1 MRRMFLAVPL
11 LIFLGCLHSPI
22 AVEDPVLDMQGFID
36 VFEGYEE
43 YCPYFA
49 HKEIDWKE
57 LTALY
62 YPMVSQCETEDE
74 YIEVIIEM
82 LAELQDPAISLRKYN
97 ELGELLETVYP
108 YIQEYDVN
116 YDMNVLVEHYLE
128 PNGWA
133 GWEDG
138 YCEGFGWCDPSLLPY
153 VFLDTLPSSPNDS
166 SLVFLDSFVAECI
179 ELDVPGVIIDVRMN
193 PCGGGGRHS
202 CAHQLMGRFTD
213 HSRAVAIYRS
223 RSGPEYDQYWDDRP
237 AVFPAGSQQYTGT
250 VFLLVGENCNNNS
263 ENLTANFMNFPNV
276 VLVGDTT
283 RGSVSG
289 AFSIA
294 TVTEN
299 WKCQVV
305 RETILTNGKHWIEGA
320 GIPPD
325 VFVEV
330 TEADFAAGVDPVLDL
345 AIEML
350 EEIR

>member
-1 MRRMFLAVPL
+1 MRGIFSAVPL
-11 LIFLGCLHSPI
+11 LVFLGCLHSPI

-36 VFEGYEE
+36 VFERYEAD
-43 YCPYFA
+43 CPYFA
-49 HKEIDWKE
+49 HKGIDWKE
-57 LTALY
+57 LAAIY

-74 YIEVIIEM
+74 YIEVITEM
-82 LAELQDPAISLRKYN
+82 LAELQDAAIYLYKTDI
-97 ELGELLETVYP
+97 EGVIIETIYP

-116 YDMNVLVEHYLE
+116 YDKDVLVEHYLE
-128 PNGWA
+128 PSGWA

-138 YCEGFGWCDPSLLPY
+138 YCEGFGWCDPSVLPY
-153 VFLDTLPSSPNDS
+153 VFLDTISYSQYSPA
-166 SLVFLDSFVAECI
+166 LDSLDAFLADCI
-179 ELDVPGVIIDVRMN
+179 ALDVPAVIIDVRMN
-193 PCGGGGRHS
+193 PYGSSTHFCGHPI
-202 CAHQLMGRFTD
+202 MGRFTD

-250 VFLLVGENCNNNS
+250 VILLVGENCNNSS
-263 ENLTANFMNFPNV
+263 ENMTANFMNFPNV

-289 AFSIA
+289 LSTLF
-294 TVTEN
+294 VTEN
-299 WKCQVV
+299 WKGKVV
-305 RETILTNGKHWIEGA
+305 TETILTNGKHWIEGA

-325 VFVEV
+325 VFVEAA
-330 TEADFAAGVDPVLDL
+330 EADFAAGVDPVLDR

>member
-1 MRRMFLAVPL
+1 MRKILLLAVPL
-11 LIFLGCLHSPI
+11 LIFLGCLHSPL

-36 VFEGYEE
+36 VFEGYEA

-57 LTALY
+57 LAAPY
-62 YPMVSQCETEDE
+62 YPMASQCETEDE
-74 YIEVIIEM
+74 YADVIGEM
-82 LAELQDPAISLRKYN
+82 LAELHDAAIYLYKTDI
-97 ELGELLETVYP
+97 EGQTIETIYP

-116 YDMNVLVEHYLE
+116 YDMDVLVEHYLE

-138 YCEGFGWCDPSLLPY
+138 YCEGFGWSDPSLLPY
-153 VFLDTLPSSPNDS
+153 VFLDTIPDVSFPRA
-166 SLVFLDSFVAECI
+166 LDSLDAFVAECI
-179 ELDVPGVIIDVRMN
+179 ELDLPAVIIDVRMN
-193 PCGGGGRHS
+193 PYGVGVHS
-202 CAHQLMGRFTD
+202 CGHEFMGRFTD

-223 RSGPEYDQYWDDRP
+223 RSGPEYDQYWDNRP
-237 AVFPAGSQQYTGT
+237 AVFPAGPQQYTGT
-250 VFLLVGENCNNNS
+250 VFLLVGENCNNKS
-263 ENLTANFMNFPNV
+263 ENMTANFMNFPNV

-283 RGSVSG
+283 RGSVSTLS
-289 AFSIA
+289 FKSI
-294 TVTEN
+294 TEN
-299 WKCQVV
+299 WYCAVV
-305 RETILTNGKHWIEGA
+305 SETILTNGKHWIEGA

-330 TEADFAAGVDPVLDL
+330 TEADFAAGVDPVLDR

>member
-1 MRRMFLAVPL
+1 MRRMYLTIPL
-11 LIFLGCLHSPI
+11 LIFLGCLHSPQ
-22 AVEDPVLDMQGFID
+22 AVEDPVLDMEGFID

-57 LTALY
+57 LVAIY
-62 YPMVSQCETEDE
+62 YPTVSQCETEDE

-82 LAELQDPAISLRKYN
+82 LAELQDAAIYLSKYD

-108 YIQEYDVN
+108 YIQEFDIN
-116 YDMNVLVEHYLE
+116 YDMDVLVESYLE

-138 YCEGFGWCDPSLLPY
+138 YYEGFGWCDPSVLPY
-153 VFLDTLPSSPNDS
+153 VFLDTIPDFFHPQA
-166 SLVFLDSFVAECI
+166 LDSLDAFVAECI
-179 ELDVPGVIIDVRMN
+179 ALDVPAVIIDVRMN
-193 PCGGGGRHS
+193 PYGGSGVHS
-202 CAHQLMGRFTD
+202 CGHELMGRFTD

-250 VFLLVGENCNNNS
+250 VFLLVGENCNDKS

-283 RGSVSG
+283 RGSVSSL
-289 AFSIA
+289 FSVS
-294 TVTEN
+294 VTEN
-299 WKCQVV
+299 WRCRVV

-325 VFVEV
+325 VFVEA
-330 TEADFAAGVDPVLDL
+330 TEADFAAGADPVLDL

-350 EEIR
+350 EEI